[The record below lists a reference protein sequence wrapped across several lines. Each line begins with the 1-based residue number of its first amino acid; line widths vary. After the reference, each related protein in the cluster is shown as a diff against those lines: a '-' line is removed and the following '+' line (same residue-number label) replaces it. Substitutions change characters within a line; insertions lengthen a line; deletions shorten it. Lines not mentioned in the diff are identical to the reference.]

1 MALRTFLGAVI
12 FCQLLVA
19 MKGPRFASRPPELGD
34 NLAPCVVLVDAEGT
48 MCCTS
53 AIPRTHAR
61 VFACMTSMRVCLSC
75 MHSTAENSRLSTV
88 HRRS

>member
-48 MCCTS
+48 IVAMRLVEGVGIAEMLPNTENGS
-53 AIPRTHAR
+53 QLH
-61 VFACMTSMRVCLSC
+61 VLMTVLGLSF
-75 MHSTAENSRLSTV
+75 
-88 HRRS
+88 